1 MLAEGRQMMTAK
13 RTTIRRRLA
22 IGRAPYRP
30 PWRGRKRGHEA
41 IVAPL
46 AATLAAT
53 AALGLGVVIAR
64 AGRDRR
70 AARALLARERQFA
83 LLPSEGLAVG
93 LERIALGQLD
103 LAIEMLATEDGQTLT
118 ESAVHEARKALKRL
132 RALIRLLEDEL
143 GGQVFARENAVLRE
157 AGRRLSAARDAEVTV
172 ATLEDLMR
180 RHPGELAHRRGV
192 VRLHAALGAERDG
205 VVQQSLG
212 DGSTAADALDEL
224 RGVRRRAMAWSLSDR
239 PGIETVEPALK
250 RLYGRGR
257 RRYQRAALGR
267 GNRTRTLHVWR
278 KRVKELRYA
287 AEMLDRTDPDDGAAR
302 AGRTSNGFTPGGA
315 GGRLVGRG
323 RRRKRRRKQARR
335 RREALYI
342 RRVARRADELGELL
356 GAEHDLAVLAARVR
370 SQADTASMPVVGRGT
385 RRVLLGLIAK
395 RRRRLRKQ
403 ALREGKR
410 LYRRGP
416 KRFAAR
422 VRSASAAASRG

>member
-1 MLAEGRQMMTAK
+1 MTTK
-13 RTTIRRRLA
+13 RTSIRRRLA
-22 IGRAPYRP
+22 IGRAPHRP
-30 PWRGRKRGHEA
+30 PWGGRKRGHGA

-46 AATLAAT
+46 AATLAAS
-53 AALGLGVVIAR
+53 AAVGLGVALAR

-70 AARALLARERQFA
+70 AARAQLARERQFA
-83 LLPSEGLAVG
+83 LLPTEELAVG
-93 LERIALGQLD
+93 VTRIALGQLD
-103 LAIEMLATEDGQTLT
+103 LAIEMLTSEDEETLS

-143 GGQVFARENAVLRE
+143 GEQVFARENAVLRE
-157 AGRRLSAARDAEVTV
+157 AGRRLSAARDAEVMV

-180 RHPGELAHRRGV
+180 RHPRELAHRRGV
-192 VRLHAALGAERDG
+192 VRLHAALRLERER
-205 VVQQSLG
+205 VVQQSLA

-224 RGVRRRAMAWSLSDR
+224 GGVRRRVMAWSLSDR

-257 RRYQRAALGR
+257 RRYRRAALGR
-267 GNRTRTLHVWR
+267 GNRTRALHVWR

-287 AEMLDRTDPDDGAAR
+287 AEMLDRSDPNDR
-302 AGRTSNGFTPGGA
+302 AGARTSWPPHGFTPGGA
-315 GGRLVGRG
+315 GGKLVGRG
-323 RRRKRRRKQARR
+323 RGSGRKRRRKQARR
-335 RREALYI
+335 RREARYI

-356 GAEHDLAVLAARVR
+356 GAEHDLAILAARMR
-370 SQADTASMPVVGRGT
+370 SQTDAASNPVAGRGT
-385 RRVLLGLIAK
+385 RRVLLRLIAK
-395 RRRRLRKQ
+395 RRRRLRRQ

-422 VRSASAAASRG
+422 VRSAGAAASRG

>member
-1 MLAEGRQMMTAK
+1 
-13 RTTIRRRLA
+13 
-22 IGRAPYRP
+22 
-30 PWRGRKRGHEA
+30 
-41 IVAPL
+41 VAPL

-53 AALGLGVVIAR
+53 AAVGVGVALAR

-70 AARALLARERQFA
+70 TSRAQLARERQFA
-83 LLPSEGLAVG
+83 MLPAEGLAGG
-93 LERIALGQLD
+93 LKRIALGQLD
-103 LAIEMLATEDGQTLT
+103 LAIEMLVTEDGQSLS

-143 GGQVFARENAVLRE
+143 GEQVFARENAVLRE
-157 AGRRLSAARDAEVTV
+157 AGRRLSAARDAEVMV

-180 RHPGELAHRRGV
+180 RHPGKLAHRRGV
-192 VRLHAALGAERDG
+192 VRLHAAVRAERER

-212 DGSTAADALDEL
+212 DGIAAADALDEL
-224 RGVRRRAMAWSLSDR
+224 RGVRRRVIAWSLSER

-257 RRYQRAALGR
+257 RRYRRVALGR
-267 GNRTRTLHVWR
+267 GNRTLALHVWR

-287 AEMLDRTDPDDGAAR
+287 AEMLDRTDPEHRNGAR
-302 AGRTSNGFTPGGA
+302 ASWTPPGFTPGAA
-315 GGRLVGRG
+315 GGKLVGRG
-323 RRRKRRRKQARR
+323 RRKRRRKQARR
-335 RREALYI
+335 RREALYV

-370 SQADTASMPVVGRGT
+370 SPADAAPTAGAATTPVAGRGT
-385 RRVLLGLIAK
+385 RRVLLRLIAK

-410 LYRRGP
+410 LYRQGP
-416 KRFAAR
+416 KRFSAR
-422 VRSASAAASRG
+422 VRSASGAASRA

>member
-1 MLAEGRQMMTAK
+1 MTTTK

-22 IGRAPYRP
+22 VGRAPYRP
-30 PWRGRKRGHEA
+30 PWGGRKRGHGA

-53 AALGLGVVIAR
+53 AAVGLGVALAR
-64 AGRDRR
+64 AGRDRLASR
-70 AARALLARERQFA
+70 AQLARERQFA
-83 LLPSEGLAVG
+83 LLPTEGLTVG
-93 LERIALGQLD
+93 LRRVALGQLD
-103 LAIEMLATEDGQTLT
+103 LAIEMLATEDGRTLS

-143 GGQVFARENAVLRE
+143 GEQVFARENGVLRE
-157 AGRRLSAARDAEVTV
+157 AGRRLSTARDAEVMV

-180 RHPGELAHRRGV
+180 RYPGKLAHRRGA
-192 VRLHAALGAERDG
+192 VRLHAALRAERER

-212 DGSTAADALDEL
+212 DGTTAADALDEL
-224 RGVRRRAMAWSLSDR
+224 RGVRRRVMAWSLSDR
-239 PGIETVEPALK
+239 PGIEAVEPALK

-257 RRYQRAALGR
+257 RRYRRAALGK
-267 GNRTRTLHVWR
+267 GNRTLALHVWR

-287 AEMLDRTDPDDGAAR
+287 AEMLDRNDANGRAGAR
-302 AGRTSNGFTPGGA
+302 ASWTPQGFTPGAASGK
-315 GGRLVGRG
+315 LVGRG
-323 RRRKRRRKQARR
+323 RKRTRRRKQARR
-335 RREALYI
+335 RREAVYI
-342 RRVARRADELGELL
+342 RRVAHRADELGELL
-356 GAEHDLAVLAARVR
+356 GAEHDLAVLGARVR
-370 SQADTASMPVVGRGT
+370 SQAGAASTPVTGRGT
-385 RRVLLGLIAK
+385 RRVLLRLIAK

>member
-1 MLAEGRQMMTAK
+1 MY
-13 RTTIRRRLA
+13 
-22 IGRAPYRP
+22 RASR
-30 PWRGRKRGHEA
+30 
-41 IVAPL
+41 
-46 AATLAAT
+46 
-53 AALGLGVVIAR
+53 
-64 AGRDRR
+64 
-70 AARALLARERQFA
+70 
-83 LLPSEGLAVG
+83 
-93 LERIALGQLD
+93 
-103 LAIEMLATEDGQTLT
+103 
-118 ESAVHEARKALKRL
+118 RL
-132 RALIRLLEDEL
+132 RALISLLEEEL

-157 AGRRLSAARDAEVTV
+157 AGGRLSAARDAEVIV

-192 VRLHAALGAERDG
+192 VRLHAALRAERER
-205 VVQQSLG
+205 VVQQSLA

-239 PGIETVEPALK
+239 PGIEAVEPALK

-257 RRYQRAALGR
+257 RRYRRAALGS
-267 GNRTRTLHVWR
+267 GSRTLALHAWR

-287 AEMLDRTDPDDGAAR
+287 AEMLDRADLDDRDGARASRTPHGLTPVR
-302 AGRTSNGFTPGGA
+302 AGGK
-315 GGRLVGRG
+315 LVRRG
-323 RRRKRRRKQARR
+323 RKRRRKQARR

-356 GAEHDLAVLAARVR
+356 GAEHDLAVLAGRVR
-370 SQADTASMPVVGRGT
+370 SQADADGAPVAGRGT
-385 RRVLLGLIAK
+385 RRALLRLIAK
-395 RRRRLRKQ
+395 RRRRLRRQ

>member
-1 MLAEGRQMMTAK
+1 
-13 RTTIRRRLA
+13 
-22 IGRAPYRP
+22 
-30 PWRGRKRGHEA
+30 
-41 IVAPL
+41 VAPL

-53 AALGLGVVIAR
+53 AAVGVGVALAR

-70 AARALLARERQFA
+70 TSRSQLARERQFA
-83 LLPSEGLAVG
+83 MLPTEGLAVG
-93 LERIALGQLD
+93 LKRIALGQLE
-103 LAIEMLATEDGQTLT
+103 LAIEMLVTEDGQSLS

-143 GGQVFARENAVLRE
+143 GEQVFARENAVLRE
-157 AGRRLSAARDAEVTV
+157 AGRRLSAARDAEVMV

-180 RHPGELAHRRGV
+180 RYPGELAHRRGV
-192 VRLHAALGAERDG
+192 VRLHAAVRAERER

-212 DGSTAADALDEL
+212 DGSAAADALDEL
-224 RGVRRRAMAWSLSDR
+224 RGVRRRVIAWSLSDR

-257 RRYQRAALGR
+257 RRYRRVALGR
-267 GNRTRTLHVWR
+267 GNLTLALHLWR

-287 AEMLDRTDPDDGAAR
+287 AEMLDRADPDDRAGAR
-302 AGRTSNGFTPGGA
+302 ASWTPHGFTPGAA
-315 GGRLVGRG
+315 GGKLVGRG
-323 RRRKRRRKQARR
+323 RRRNRRRKQARR

-370 SQADTASMPVVGRGT
+370 SPADAATTAGAATAPVPGRGA
-385 RRVLLGLIAK
+385 RRVLLRLIAK

-416 KRFAAR
+416 KRFSAR
-422 VRSASAAASRG
+422 VRSASGAASRA

>member
-1 MLAEGRQMMTAK
+1 
-13 RTTIRRRLA
+13 
-22 IGRAPYRP
+22 
-30 PWRGRKRGHEA
+30 
-41 IVAPL
+41 VAPL

-53 AALGLGVVIAR
+53 AAVGLGVVLAR

-70 AARALLARERQFA
+70 AARAQLAHVRQFA
-83 LLPSEGLAVG
+83 MLPGEGLATG
-93 LERIALGQLD
+93 LERIGLGQLD
-103 LAIEMLATEDGQTLT
+103 LAIEMLATEDGQTLS

-157 AGRRLSAARDAEVTV
+157 AGRRLSAARDAEVIV

-192 VRLHAALGAERDG
+192 VRLHAALRAERER
-205 VVQQSLG
+205 VVQQSLA

-239 PGIETVEPALK
+239 PGIEAVEPALK

-257 RRYQRAALGR
+257 RRYRRAALGS
-267 GNRTRTLHVWR
+267 GSRTLALHAWR

-287 AEMLDRTDPDDGAAR
+287 AEMLDRADLDDRDGARASRTPHGLTPVR
-302 AGRTSNGFTPGGA
+302 AGGK
-315 GGRLVGRG
+315 LVRRG
-323 RRRKRRRKQARR
+323 RKRRRKQARR

-356 GAEHDLAVLAARVR
+356 GAEHDLAVLAGRVR
-370 SQADTASMPVVGRGT
+370 SQADADGAPVAGRGT
-385 RRVLLGLIAK
+385 RRALLRLIAK
-395 RRRRLRKQ
+395 RRRRLRRQ

>member
-1 MLAEGRQMMTAK
+1 
-13 RTTIRRRLA
+13 
-22 IGRAPYRP
+22 
-30 PWRGRKRGHEA
+30 
-41 IVAPL
+41 
-46 AATLAAT
+46 
-53 AALGLGVVIAR
+53 
-64 AGRDRR
+64 
-70 AARALLARERQFA
+70 
-83 LLPSEGLAVG
+83 
-93 LERIALGQLD
+93 
-103 LAIEMLATEDGQTLT
+103 
-118 ESAVHEARKALKRL
+118 
-132 RALIRLLEDEL
+132 LLEDEL

-205 VVQQSLG
+205 VVQHSLG

-287 AEMLDRTDPDDGAAR
+287 AEMLDRTDPDDRAGAR
-302 AGRTSNGFTPGGA
+302 ASRTPNGFTPGGA
-315 GGRLVGRG
+315 GARPVGRG
-323 RRRKRRRKQARR
+323 RKRKQRRKQARR

-370 SQADTASMPVVGRGT
+370 SQADSASTPVVGRGT

-395 RRRRLRKQ
+395 RRRRLRKH

-422 VRSASAAASRG
+422 VRSVSAAASRD

>member
-1 MLAEGRQMMTAK
+1 
-13 RTTIRRRLA
+13 
-22 IGRAPYRP
+22 
-30 PWRGRKRGHEA
+30 
-41 IVAPL
+41 VAPL

-53 AALGLGVVIAR
+53 AAVGLGVVLAR

-70 AARALLARERQFA
+70 AARAQLARVRQFA
-83 LLPSEGLAVG
+83 LLPGEGLAVG
-93 LERIALGQLD
+93 LERISLGQLD
-103 LAIEMLATEDGQTLT
+103 LAIEMLGTEDGQTLS

-157 AGRRLSAARDAEVTV
+157 AGRRLSAARDAEVIV

-180 RHPGELAHRRGV
+180 RDPGELAHRRGV
-192 VRLHAALGAERDG
+192 VRLHAALRAERDR
-205 VVQQSLG
+205 VVHQSLA

-224 RGVRRRAMAWSLSDR
+224 RGVRRRALAWSLSDR

-257 RRYQRAALGR
+257 RRYRRAALGS
-267 GNRTRTLHVWR
+267 GSRTLALHAWR

-287 AEMLDRTDPDDGAAR
+287 AEMLDRADPDDRDGAR
-302 AGRTSNGFTPGGA
+302 ASRTPHGLTPVRA
-315 GGRLVGRG
+315 GGKLVRRG
-323 RRRKRRRKQARR
+323 RKRRRKQARR

-370 SQADTASMPVVGRGT
+370 SQTDGAGAPVAGRGT
-385 RRVLLGLIAK
+385 RRALLRLIAK

-410 LYRRGP
+410 LYRRGA

>member
-1 MLAEGRQMMTAK
+1 MMTTK
-13 RTTIRRRLA
+13 RTAIRRRLA
-22 IGRAPYRP
+22 VGRAPNRP

-53 AALGLGVVIAR
+53 AAVGLGVVLAR

-70 AARALLARERQFA
+70 AARAQLAHVRQFA
-83 LLPSEGLAVG
+83 MLPGEGLATG
-93 LERIALGQLD
+93 LERIGLGQLD
-103 LAIEMLATEDGQTLT
+103 LAIEMLATEDGQTLS

-157 AGRRLSAARDAEVTV
+157 AGRRLSAARDAEVIV

-192 VRLHAALGAERDG
+192 VRLHAALRAERER
-205 VVQQSLG
+205 VVQQSLA

-239 PGIETVEPALK
+239 PGIEAVEPALK

-257 RRYQRAALGR
+257 RRYQRAALGS
-267 GNRTRTLHVWR
+267 GSRTLALHAWR

-287 AEMLDRTDPDDGAAR
+287 AEMLDRADLDDRDGARASRTPHGLTPVR
-302 AGRTSNGFTPGGA
+302 AGGK
-315 GGRLVGRG
+315 LVRRG
-323 RRRKRRRKQARR
+323 RKRRRKQARR

-356 GAEHDLAVLAARVR
+356 GAEHDLAVLAGRVR
-370 SQADTASMPVVGRGT
+370 SQADPAGAPVAGRGT
-385 RRVLLGLIAK
+385 RRALLRLIAK
-395 RRRRLRKQ
+395 RRRRLRRQ

>member
-1 MLAEGRQMMTAK
+1 MTTTK

-22 IGRAPYRP
+22 IGGAPYRP
-30 PWRGRKRGHEA
+30 PWGGRKRGHGA

-53 AALGLGVVIAR
+53 AAVGVGVALAR

-70 AARALLARERQFA
+70 AARAQLARERQFA
-83 LLPSEGLAVG
+83 LLPTEGVAVG
-93 LERIALGQLD
+93 LRRIALGQLD
-103 LAIEMLATEDGQTLT
+103 LAIDMLAIEDGQTLS

-132 RALIRLLEDEL
+132 RALTRLLEDEL
-143 GGQVFARENAVLRE
+143 GEQVFARENVVLRE
-157 AGRRLSAARDAEVTV
+157 AGRHLSAARDAEVMV

-180 RHPGELAHRRGV
+180 RYPSRLAHRRGA
-192 VRLHAALGAERDG
+192 VRLHAALRADRER

-212 DGSTAADALDEL
+212 DGTTAADALDEL
-224 RGVRRRAMAWSLSDR
+224 RGVRRRVMAWSLHDR

-257 RRYQRAALGR
+257 RRYRRAALGR
-267 GNRTRTLHVWR
+267 GNRTLALHVWR
-278 KRVKELRYA
+278 KRVKDLRYA
-287 AEMLDRTDPDDGAAR
+287 AEMLDRNEPNDGAGAR
-302 AGRTSNGFTPGGA
+302 ENWTAHGFTPATA
-315 GGRLVGRG
+315 GGKLVARG
-323 RRRKRRRKQARR
+323 RKRKRRRKEARR
-335 RREALYI
+335 RREAAYI

-356 GAEHDLAVLAARVR
+356 GAEHDLAVLGARVR
-370 SQADTASMPVVGRGT
+370 SHVGAASTPVAGRGT
-385 RRVLLGLIAK
+385 RRVLLRLIAK
-395 RRRRLRKQ
+395 RRRRLRKH

-422 VRSASAAASRG
+422 VRSAGAAALRG